1 MGFTMTRTTTSTERA
16 RRVSVARHNG
26 QMEGVEV
33 TAATRADAD
42 EYISDALGADELLA
56 RTRARYGLH

>member
-1 MGFTMTRTTTSTERA
+1 MGSTMTRTTTITERA
-16 RRVSVARHNG
+16 RRVSLALHNG
-26 QMEGVEV
+26 HMEGVQV

-42 EYISDALGADELLA
+42 EYISGVLTTDELLA

>member
-1 MGFTMTRTTTSTERA
+1 MGSTMTRTTTTTERA

-26 QMEGVEV
+26 RMEGVEV
-33 TAATRADAD
+33 TPAMRADA
-42 EYISDALGADELLA
+42 EAYISGALGVTELLA

>member
-1 MGFTMTRTTTSTERA
+1 MGSTMTRTTTTTERA

-26 QMEGVEV
+26 RMEGVDV
-33 TAATRADAD
+33 SPATRADAD
-42 EYISDALGADELLA
+42 DYIAGALSAPDLLA